1 MGFFTGLF
9 TVGVEYD
16 EIKDQY
22 VISGRT
28 GFRNIINR
36 YGEKNINNIF
46 TSVGRTELIFP
57 SIFAYEVI
65 ALFKDVIRRPNNYV
79 DAKALKKALDLL
91 EEKVKERV
99 SLDLDCKLDFDM
111 IKAKMKHTPFAYQM
125 ELFNHYEGYKAR
137 TGYRGLMVAAQIGVG
152 KANRKTDKVRVPN
165 GWTMIKDLKVGD
177 LVMTVDGSY
186 TKVEGVYPRGRLK
199 TYKVKFKDGRSSIVA
214 GDHLWA
220 VHGYGFNKTSVMYPY
235 FDFSKRL
242 PVEDYTH
249 QPTCVVDTLSLF
261 DFMKRNRQPDK
272 VKVYIP
278 LCRSEQNED
287 KDFYI
292 HPYILGVLL
301 GDGHISGNKSICI
314 TCSDPKVI
322 ERCAQFLDRDSK
334 ITTHNRKDCSKQCL
348 TYGITKKENV
358 SGGNKYVQELRRLRL
373 LGTTALTKFIPEE
386 YLNSSTTQRL
396 ELIRGLMDTDGD
408 VTRSIGRNG
417 LGVTKKGEGICGS
430 LNYSTSS
437 PHLALDIRTLIH
449 SLGDICKFRPK
460 VPYYSYKGERLRG
473 NVSYR
478 LSIRSRMPSEY
489 LTRWKKRKSRLH
501 AENQYSKNLKLQI
514 VSVEEHGEEECIC
527 IKVAHPS
534 ELYVMEDYIVTHNTN
549 MSLTLAEM
557 LHSEK
562 VLIVCPLPTFEKV
575 WLKSIVLPGND
586 NLYQRPEENKLW
598 HVKSPSAYNNE
609 RFILVHYEGLE
620 NIYGILSK
628 IAGPKTTVI
637 VDESHNF
644 ADTKSKRTVLLQDII
659 DRSFT
664 KNLFLLSGTP
674 IKSYSTEVINM
685 AKFIDG
691 RLKGKLYERLYSVY
705 ANPNKFFK
713 SILPNRYSDMTY
725 VIEKKETKLD
735 PIIKTYVPIKLKNGN
750 EYTLPYIR
758 EQMRIF
764 IEKRIK
770 EINDA
775 MPKYQEVY
783 RMCIETARQN
793 GFDKKSK
800 YTIRQYEDL
809 VAIIQKNYK
818 SNNLGFIKNEMA
830 LANTIEKEIKKFLPP
845 ELARQW
851 DEVKTIIKYPLLKIQ
866 GECLGLIVMGARI
879 KCHVDMASNLDLS
892 ALVNSTIKDTII
904 FSNYIQVCEA
914 ARINVTNRGYKPA
927 LVYGE
932 LSKYLNR
939 EVKAFIDN
947 KDINPLITTYKSLST
962 GVPLINA
969 NVIIALDLPF
979 RMYIFEQ
986 AVGRAWRVGQDSQVV
1001 VYIPSLDT
1009 DNVPNIN
1016 QRNLDIISF
1025 FNEEVEALTGIKSSM
1040 DIKETEALNLEAY
1053 SIAPDIRTSYFDMY
1067 LKDYDMSGYKH
1078 KLLNW

>member
-16 EIKDQY
+16 NIKEQY
-22 VISGRT
+22 IVTGNT
-28 GFRNIINR
+28 GFRNIINH

-46 TSVGRTELIFP
+46 TSIGRTELIFP

-65 ALFKDVIRRPNNYV
+65 ALFKDIIRRPNNYV
-79 DAKALKKALDLL
+79 NAKNLKKALDLL
-91 EEKVKERV
+91 EEKVKQQDN
-99 SLDLDCKLDFDM
+99 LDIDCKLDFDM

-137 TGYRGLMVAAQIGVG
+137 TKYRGLMVAAGVG
-152 KANRKTDKVRVPN
+152 MGKGQCAHSKVRTPN
-165 GWTMIKDLKVGD
+165 GWTKMKDIKVGD
-177 LVMTVDGSY
+177 LVMTIDGSY

-199 TYKVKFKDGRSSIVA
+199 TYKVKFKDGRSIIVD

-220 VHGYGFNKTSVMYPY
+220 VHGYNFKETSIMYPY
-235 FDFSKRL
+235 INFSNRTIQ
-242 PVEDYTH
+242 EDYTN
-249 QPTCVVDTLSLF
+249 QPTCVIETRQLF
-261 DFMKRNRQPDK
+261 DFMSRNKRHNLK
-272 VKVYIP
+272 LYIP
-278 LCRSEQNED
+278 LCRPEQNED
-287 KDFYI
+287 KEFFI

-301 GDGHISGNKSICI
+301 GDGCISGDRNIAI
-314 TCSDPKVI
+314 ACSDPKVI
-322 ERCAQFLDRDSK
+322 ERCAKFLHRDYK
-334 ITTHNRKDCSKQCL
+334 ITTHKPDGDKKCL
-348 TYGITKKENV
+348 TYGIALKDRKGRKHNE
-358 SGGNKYVQELRRLRL
+358 YVQELRRLRL
-373 LGTTALTKFIPEE
+373 LGTTALTKFIPLE
-386 YLNSSTTQRL
+386 YLNGSKDQRL
-396 ELIRGLMDTDGD
+396 ELMRGLMDTDGE
-408 VTRSIGRNG
+408 VSHARGRNG
-417 LGVTKKGEGICGS
+417 LGINKQGEGLCGS
-430 LNYSTSS
+430 LYYSTSS
-437 PHLALDIRTLIH
+437 QHLAFDIRELIH
-449 SLGDICKFRPK
+449 SLGDICRLKPR
-460 VPYYSYKGERLRG
+460 VPFYAYKGERLQG

-478 LSIRSRMPSEY
+478 LSIRSRMPREY
-489 LTRWKKRKSRLH
+489 LTRWKKRKDRLH
-501 AENQYSKNLKLQI
+501 AENQYSKNLKLQV
-514 VSVEEHGEEECIC
+514 VSVEEYPEQEIIC

-534 ELYVMEDYIVTHNTN
+534 ELYVAEDYIVTHNTN
-549 MSLTLAEM
+549 MSLTFAEL

-598 HVKSPSAYNNE
+598 HVKYPSAYNNE

-644 ADTKSKRTVLLQDII
+644 ADTKSKRTILLQDII

-691 RLKGKLYERLYSVY
+691 RLKGKLYDRLYSVY

-713 SILPNRYSDMTY
+713 SILPGRYSDMTY

-735 PIIKTYVPIKLKNGN
+735 PIIKTYVPIKLKNGS

-758 EQMRIF
+758 EQMRAF
-764 IEKRIK
+764 IEKRMK
-770 EINDA
+770 EITEA

-783 RMCIETARQN
+783 RMCLKIAADN
-793 GFDKKSK
+793 KFDKRTK

-809 VAIIQKNYK
+809 VTIIQKNYK
-818 SNNLGFIKNEMA
+818 SNSLGYIKTEMA
-830 LANTIEKEIKKFLPP
+830 LANAIEREIKKFLPP

-851 DEVKTIIKYPLLKIQ
+851 DEVKTIIKYPMLKIQ

-879 KCHVDMASNLDLS
+879 KCHVDIANNLDLS
-892 ALVNSTIKDTII
+892 SLINSTVKDTIV

-914 ARINVTNRGYKPA
+914 ARINAVNNGYKPA

-932 LSKYLNR
+932 LSKFLNR
-939 EVKAFIDN
+939 EVKLFIDN
-947 KDINPLITTYKSLST
+947 KDVNPLITTYKSLST

-969 NVIIALDLPF
+969 NAIVALDLPF

-986 AVGRAWRVGQDSQVV
+986 AIGRAWRVGQDSQVV
-1001 VYIPSLDT
+1001 VFIPSLDT
-1009 DNVPNIN
+1009 GDTPNIN

-1025 FNEEVEALTGIKSSM
+1025 FNEEVEALTGIKSSI
-1040 DIKETEALNLEAY
+1040 DVKETEALNLESY
-1053 SIAPDIRTSYFDMY
+1053 SIAPDIRTNYFDMY

>member
-137 TGYRGLMVAAQIGVG
+137 TGYRGLMVAAGVG
-152 KANRKTDKVRVPN
+152 SGKMLVLDAKVKVPN
-165 GWTMIKDLKVGD
+165 GWRKIKDIKVGD
-177 LVMTVDGSY
+177 LVMSVDGSY
-186 TKVEGVYPRGRLK
+186 TEVLGVFPQGKRNIYNVYLE
-199 TYKVKFKDGRSSIVA
+199 DGRKLPVCIE
-214 GDHLWA
+214 HLWA
-220 VHGYGFNKTSVMYPY
+220 FYRSVDQELWEVGCTEELIKIMEDIDIY
-235 FDFSKRL
+235 L
-242 PVEDYTH
+242 PLHTL
-249 QPTCVVDTLSLF
+249 QPTEEHRDLDIKLHNYKATYQQDDKLVVDNIQTALEIQQVAWALG
-261 DFMKRNRQPDK
+261 NIC
-272 VKVYIP
+272 YIK
-278 LCRSEQNED
+278 E
-287 KDFYI
+287 
-292 HPYILGVLL
+292 
-301 GDGHISGNKSICI
+301 
-314 TCSDPKVI
+314 
-322 ERCAQFLDRDSK
+322 RDSYWDIDIIEANRVK
-334 ITTHNRKDCSKQCL
+334 ISR
-348 TYGITKKENV
+348 IENT
-358 SGGNKYVQELRRLRL
+358 NK
-373 LGTTALTKFIPEE
+373 
-386 YLNSSTTQRL
+386 
-396 ELIRGLMDTDGD
+396 
-408 VTRSIGRNG
+408 
-417 LGVTKKGEGICGS
+417 
-430 LNYSTSS
+430 
-437 PHLALDIRTLIH
+437 
-449 SLGDICKFRPK
+449 
-460 VPYYSYKGERLRG
+460 
-473 NVSYR
+473 
-478 LSIRSRMPSEY
+478 
-489 LTRWKKRKSRLH
+489 
-501 AENQYSKNLKLQI
+501 
-514 VSVEEHGEEECIC
+514 EEEGIC

-534 ELYVMEDYIVTHNTN
+534 ELYVAEDYIVTHNTN
-549 MSLTLAEM
+549 MSLTFAEL

-598 HVKSPSAYNNE
+598 HVKSPAAYNNE

-793 GFDKKSK
+793 GFDKKTK

-830 LANTIEKEIKKFLPP
+830 LANTIEREIKKFLPP

-947 KDINPLITTYKSLST
+947 KDVNPLITTYKSLST

>member
-1 MGFFTGLF
+1 
-9 TVGVEYD
+9 
-16 EIKDQY
+16 
-22 VISGRT
+22 
-28 GFRNIINR
+28 
-36 YGEKNINNIF
+36 
-46 TSVGRTELIFP
+46 
-57 SIFAYEVI
+57 
-65 ALFKDVIRRPNNYV
+65 
-79 DAKALKKALDLL
+79 
-91 EEKVKERV
+91 
-99 SLDLDCKLDFDM
+99 
-111 IKAKMKHTPFAYQM
+111 
-125 ELFNHYEGYKAR
+125 
-137 TGYRGLMVAAQIGVG
+137 
-152 KANRKTDKVRVPN
+152 
-165 GWTMIKDLKVGD
+165 
-177 LVMTVDGSY
+177 
-186 TKVEGVYPRGRLK
+186 
-199 TYKVKFKDGRSSIVA
+199 
-214 GDHLWA
+214 
-220 VHGYGFNKTSVMYPY
+220 
-235 FDFSKRL
+235 
-242 PVEDYTH
+242 
-249 QPTCVVDTLSLF
+249 
-261 DFMKRNRQPDK
+261 
-272 VKVYIP
+272 
-278 LCRSEQNED
+278 
-287 KDFYI
+287 
-292 HPYILGVLL
+292 
-301 GDGHISGNKSICI
+301 
-314 TCSDPKVI
+314 
-322 ERCAQFLDRDSK
+322 
-334 ITTHNRKDCSKQCL
+334 
-348 TYGITKKENV
+348 
-358 SGGNKYVQELRRLRL
+358 
-373 LGTTALTKFIPEE
+373 
-386 YLNSSTTQRL
+386 
-396 ELIRGLMDTDGD
+396 
-408 VTRSIGRNG
+408 
-417 LGVTKKGEGICGS
+417 
-430 LNYSTSS
+430 
-437 PHLALDIRTLIH
+437 
-449 SLGDICKFRPK
+449 
-460 VPYYSYKGERLRG
+460 
-473 NVSYR
+473 
-478 LSIRSRMPSEY
+478 
-489 LTRWKKRKSRLH
+489 
-501 AENQYSKNLKLQI
+501 
-514 VSVEEHGEEECIC
+514 
-527 IKVAHPS
+527 
-534 ELYVMEDYIVTHNTN
+534 
-549 MSLTLAEM
+549 
-557 LHSEK
+557 
-562 VLIVCPLPTFEKV
+562 
-575 WLKSIVLPGND
+575 
-586 NLYQRPEENKLW
+586 
-598 HVKSPSAYNNE
+598 
-609 RFILVHYEGLE
+609 
-620 NIYGILSK
+620 
-628 IAGPKTTVI
+628 
-637 VDESHNF
+637 
-644 ADTKSKRTVLLQDII
+644 
-659 DRSFT
+659 
-664 KNLFLLSGTP
+664 
-674 IKSYSTEVINM
+674 M

-783 RMCIETARQN
+783 RMCIETAKQN

-818 SNNLGFIKNEMA
+818 SNNLGFIKNEMV
-830 LANTIEKEIKKFLPP
+830 LANTIEREIKKFLPP

-914 ARINVTNRGYKPA
+914 ARINVINRGYKPA

-1040 DIKETEALNLEAY
+1040 DIKETEALNLETY